1 MAQPILFFA
10 LSEKAKNVFAR
21 TKSKQKG
28 MTPLDDSFSDS
39 LSTVLTVLQSAKNTY
54 AAVCDEAN
62 RLDSLQQDLLH
73 KLELEPLNA
82 VQMIGVAKQ
91 LKECR
96 MERRVVKDQADLL
109 EPVVNFVDTQE
120 NKKAISNLQ
129 KTLGVVRQRTT
140 NKSNRCYYPMVM
152 SEEEFYGKIKKD

>member
-1 MAQPILFFA
+1 MDNSFF
-10 LSEKAKNVFAR
+10 
-21 TKSKQKG
+21 
-28 MTPLDDSFSDS
+28 DS
-39 LSTVLTVLQSAKNTY
+39 LSTVLTVLQSVKNTY

-62 RLDSLQQDLLH
+62 LLDSFQQDLLH

-96 MERRVVKDQADLL
+96 MERRVLKDQADLL

-140 NKSNRCYYPMVM
+140 NKSNRRYYPRVM